1 MEATRENVDPSNGG
15 HTAWRGSETLQG
27 GGAKID
33 FSEEEWGKAQHRL
46 ILYLQFLKVP
56 PFEVLELALEALR
69 RARQSQ
75 ELAGENPPVTAAV
88 RALRQLLLQRQY
100 PYGRNGAPG
109 LETKKIMVPARALE
123 DDDISR
129 GIKSTPALNRG
140 VMVPKRSR

>member
-1 MEATRENVDPSNGG
+1 METTRENVDPSNLG
-15 HTAWRGSETLQG
+15 HTAWGESETLQG
-27 GGAKID
+27 GGANID
-33 FSEEEWGKAQHRL
+33 FSEEEWEKAQHRL
-46 ILYLQFLKVP
+46 ILYLQFLRVP

-69 RARQSQ
+69 SARQSQ
-75 ELAGENPPVTAAV
+75 EMAGENPPVTAAV

-109 LETKKIMVPARALE
+109 LGTKKIIAPVHALE